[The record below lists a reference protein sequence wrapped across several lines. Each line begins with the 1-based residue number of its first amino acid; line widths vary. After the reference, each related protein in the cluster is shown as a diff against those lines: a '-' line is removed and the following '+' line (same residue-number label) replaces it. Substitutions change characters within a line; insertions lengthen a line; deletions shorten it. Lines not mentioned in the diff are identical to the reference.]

1 MVSGSHARDLSSIKP
16 IILGT
21 MWGPQSIAKL
31 VNITTISL
39 GFMVVI
45 TIVRWGVI
53 NQLIT
58 FGGLTLYQIES
69 VRVAKID
76 GKDPLDP

>member
-1 MVSGSHARDLSSIKP
+1 
-16 IILGT
+16 
-21 MWGPQSIAKL
+21 
-31 VNITTISL
+31 
-39 GFMVVI
+39 MVVI